1 MAKEGKSAVVP
12 RLRFPEFRESTEW
25 KAERIDMLYSFMRN
39 NALSRDKLNY
49 ESGSAKNIHYGDIH
63 TKFSALF
70 DITKERVP
78 YINGTEVIPDA
89 DSDDFCVE
97 GDIIFADA
105 SEDTNDVGKC
115 IEIVRLGGQ
124 LLLAGQH
131 TILARRKNDALV
143 IGFGAHLFQS
153 GRIRSQIQK
162 EAQGTKVYA
171 ISPTRL
177 ARTEIF
183 YPRDEKEQQKIAD
196 CLTSLDEVIAAQGR
210 KVEALRIYKRG
221 LMQQLFPRE
230 GETLPRLRFLEFRDS
245 AEWEEQTLRSIC
257 NRIMDGTHFSP
268 KTKEGPRPYLTS
280 KNIRNGHIDLS
291 TISYISEEEHR
302 EIYARCPVKKD
313 DVLLTKDGAN
323 TGNCAI
329 NTLDYEFSLLSSVA
343 VLRGDTTRVK
353 QSFLYQTIAAERT
366 QSIII
371 NSMSGQAITRITL
384 EKLGNYLVPLPG
396 MAEQQRIADS
406 LSSLDARI
414 AAESAKLATLKT
426 HKQGLMQQLFPS
438 QEEA

>member
-1 MAKEGKSAVVP
+1 MAKGGKTAVVP
-12 RLRFPEFRESTEW
+12 RLRFPEFRKSTEW
-25 KAERIDMLYSFMRN
+25 KAERMDMLYSFMRN

-78 YINGTEVIPDA
+78 YINGTEEIPDA
-89 DSDDFCVE
+89 DSDAFCVE

-177 ARTEIF
+177 ARTEII
-183 YPRDEKEQQKIAD
+183 YPSDEKEQQKIAG
-196 CLTSLDEVIAAQGR
+196 CLTSLDEVITAQGR
-210 KVEALRIYKRG
+210 KVEALKAYKRG

-230 GETLPRLRFLEFRDS
+230 GETLPRLRFPEFASISTWHSQKIASLLSKASFAVSVDPEKMYREIGIRSHGKGIFHKEPVRGRVIGDKRVFHVVQD
-245 AEWEEQTLRSIC
+245 ALVLNIVFAWEQAVATTSENEVGMIASHRFPMFLAKPGKC
-257 NRIMDGTHFSP
+257 DVEYVKGFFL
-268 KTKEGPRPYLTS
+268 TKEGKRLLGVASPGGAG
-280 KNIRNGHIDLS
+280 RNKTLGQKEFENL
-291 TISYISEEEHR
+291 
-302 EIYARCPVKKD
+302 EIALPVSVD
-313 DVLLTKDGAN
+313 EQTRIAN
-323 TGNCAI
+323 
-329 NTLDYEFSLLSSVA
+329 FLSSI
-343 VLRGDTTRVK
+343 DTK
-353 QSFLYQTIAAERT
+353 IAIE
-366 QSIII
+366 SDK
-371 NSMSGQAITRITL
+371 L
-384 EKLGNYLVPLPG
+384 E
-396 MAEQQRIADS
+396 S
-406 LSSLDARI
+406 LKI
-414 AAESAKLATLKT
+414 
-426 HKQGLMQQLFPS
+426 HKQGLRQQLFPS
-438 QEEA
+438 PEEA